1 LEEVGNE
8 EEATRTCGREATFE
22 QSRDVVLEV
31 MPGDE
36 AGAWLT
42 GAVEDFDLLLGEKS
56 SGEGLRYQ
64 PFFLARP

>member
-8 EEATRTCGREATFE
+8 EEATRACGREATFE
-22 QSRDVVLEV
+22 QRRDVMLEV

-36 AGAWLT
+36 AWTRLT
-42 GAVEDFDLLLGEKS
+42 GAVEGFDFLLGEKS

-64 PFFLARP
+64 PFFLDRP